1 MGVFTGVVVY
11 AVVWF
16 LVLFMVLPWGVRIP
30 DEPEP
35 GHAPS
40 APANPRI
47 KLKMAVTT
55 AIAGAVWLIIY
66 LVVASGVISFRE
78 QALEMPGLGP

>member
-1 MGVFTGVVVY
+1 MGVFTGIVVDV
-11 AVVWF
+11 VVWF

-35 GHAPS
+35 GHAAGAPS
-40 APANPRI
+40 NPRI

-55 AIAGAVWLIIY
+55 VIAAGVWVIIY
-66 LVVASGVISFRE
+66 VVVESGVISFRE

>member
-40 APANPRI
+40 APTNPRI

-55 AIAGAVWLIIY
+55 VIAGVAWLIIY
-66 LVVASGVISFRE
+66 FVVESGVISFRE